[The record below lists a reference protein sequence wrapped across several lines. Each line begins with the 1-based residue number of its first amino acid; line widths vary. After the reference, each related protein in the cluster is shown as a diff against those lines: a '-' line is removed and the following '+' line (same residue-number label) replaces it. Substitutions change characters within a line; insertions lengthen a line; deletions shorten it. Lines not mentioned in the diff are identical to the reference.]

1 MKFIMNETNTM
12 KKTLVFSY
20 ICKHKTPKQR
30 VKTADGEENRSF
42 WDQGGELNGPTGG
55 GELNRIGWKNIHPW
69 KKKEGIERGG
79 KKEGRNRKR
88 RGKRKKGK
96 GRGTG

>member
-1 MKFIMNETNTM
+1 MKNKGREGSIMKFIMNETNTM

-42 WDQGGELNGPTGG
+42 WDQGGGIKWTDRGG
-55 GELNRIGWKNIHPW
+55 GIK
-69 KKKEGIERGG
+69 
-79 KKEGRNRKR
+79 
-88 RGKRKKGK
+88 
-96 GRGTG
+96 

>member
-12 KKTLVFSY
+12 KKTLVFLY
-20 ICKHKTPKQR
+20 ICKHKTQKQR

-55 GELNRIGWKNIHPW
+55 GN
-69 KKKEGIERGG
+69 
-79 KKEGRNRKR
+79 
-88 RGKRKKGK
+88 
-96 GRGTG
+96 